1 MRRHQREAV
10 LDAVREQARTK
21 RGRATRTSG
30 RERGAGKW
38 PGWSAPAQRDAVARA
53 GSRAVVAAHRLTDRH
68 PPRAVITRGAVT
80 RHVPEHTATV
90 GVRALLSEGRRQQAT
105 AFHRHTLP
113 GVKPSFQGLDLWFF
127 ISKSAVLPVD
137 NDIAA
142 I

>member
-1 MRRHQREAV
+1 M
-10 LDAVREQARTK
+10 
-21 RGRATRTSG
+21 
-30 RERGAGKW
+30 
-38 PGWSAPAQRDAVARA
+38 ARA
-53 GSRAVVAAHRLTDRH
+53 GSRAVVAAHRLADRH

-127 ISKSAVLPVD
+127 ISKSAVLPREIDTTGPHV
-137 NDIAA
+137 ATVSA
-142 I
+142 TMTQHGGSGPGWVEGGAHLACRCRRRWARRLCAR